1 VACIGRLKP
10 ELQVF
15 GEEFIPKAKPCLLTV
30 NHYTRPGLP
39 AWWLVLAASACVPAE
54 IHWIMT
60 SAWTFPDA
68 LRHRLVTPVTRLL
81 FRRIAHVYEF
91 TSMPPMPPAP
101 QDIEERARAV
111 RQVVAYA
118 RRAEYPVIGLAPEGR
133 DAPHEQPGVLIEPP
147 PGAGRFVLQLARLGL
162 PISPVGV
169 YEEAGNLYIR
179 FGELYELEIPQGKN
193 AEERDWL
200 ASQAVMLRIATIL
213 PPELRGNY

>member
-1 VACIGRLKP
+1 VL
-10 ELQVF
+10 
-15 GEEFIPKAKPCLLTV
+15 GEDFIPQGGPCLITI
-30 NHYTRPGLP
+30 NHYTRRGLP

-81 FRRIAHVYEF
+81 FRRMAHVYGF
-91 TSMPPMPPAP
+91 TSMPPMPPAS

-111 RQVVAYA
+111 RQVLAYA

-193 AEERDWL
+193 AEQRDWL
-200 ASQAVMLRIATIL
+200 ASQAVMLRIAALL
-213 PPELRGNY
+213 PPELHGNY